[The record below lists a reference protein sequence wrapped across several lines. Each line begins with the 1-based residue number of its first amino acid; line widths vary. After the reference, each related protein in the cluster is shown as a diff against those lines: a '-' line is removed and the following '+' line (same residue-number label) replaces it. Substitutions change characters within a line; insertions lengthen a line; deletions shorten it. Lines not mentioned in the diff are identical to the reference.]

1 MVGAWRDHFA
11 GLVPQ
16 ARETLTG
23 VLAALP
29 PEADKQ
35 RSVVLGDLAAVE
47 VATGDYPAAC
57 AHAVAALDQLA
68 ITWYATGM
76 HRVRDVRRQLADH
89 AALPCVRELDD
100 RLYRW
105 GTTVS
110 ALAR

>member
-1 MVGAWRDHFA
+1 MW
-11 GLVPQ
+11 PSWW
-16 ARETLTG
+16 
-23 VLAALP
+23 AALTHP
-29 PEADKQ
+29 Q
-35 RSVVLGDLAAVE
+35 VVR
-47 VATGDYPAAC
+47 

-76 HRVRDVRRQLADH
+76 DRVRDVRRQLADH